1 MAKKVKAVI
10 TLQLPAG
17 KATPAPPVGPALGQH
32 GINMMAF
39 LKEYNE
45 RTAGQAGMVI
55 PALITIFE
63 DRSFSFVTKTPPAAD
78 LIKKEGGKL
87 VKETS
92 FAKFDESVELHIR
105 TGLDPRHAD
114 QVVRG
119 SAVLP
124 AGTGRTQRVVAFA
137 QGDKAREAEA
147 AGADVV
153 GADELVQRIQGGWTD
168 FDVAVATPDMMGAVG
183 RLGKVLGPRGLMP
196 NPRSGTVTPD
206 IGRAIREI
214 KGGRVEFRVDRTG
227 VIHAP
232 IGKVSFEEEKILQN
246 LGALVDAIV
255 RAKPT
260 GAKGTYLRT
269 FHISSTMGP
278 AVELDQAGTLALAST
293 ET

>member
-1 MAKKVKAVI
+1 MPKHGKNYRAAFDKI
-10 TLQLPAG
+10 DPARLY
-17 KATPAPPVGPALGQH
+17 APEE
-32 GINMMAF
+32 GI
-39 LKEYNE
+39 
-45 RTAGQAGMVI
+45 R
-55 PALITIFE
+55 
-63 DRSFSFVTKTPPAAD
+63 
-78 LIKKEGGKL
+78 L
-87 VKETS
+87 VKETA

-105 TGLDPRHAD
+105 TGLDPKHAD
-114 QVVRG
+114 QQVRG

-124 AGTGRTQRVVAFA
+124 AGTGRSQRVVAFA

-147 AGADVV
+147 AGADIV

-168 FDVAVATPDMMGAVG
+168 FDVAVATPDMMGMVG

-232 IGKVSFEEEKILQN
+232 IGKVSFSEDKILQN

-255 RAKPT
+255 RAKPS

-269 FHISSTMGP
+269 FNVASTMGP
-278 AVELDQAGTLALAST
+278 AVSLDQQSMLALASS

>member
-1 MAKKVKAVI
+1 MPRHGKKYRV
-10 TLQLPAG
+10 
-17 KATPAPPVGPALGQH
+17 
-32 GINMMAF
+32 
-39 LKEYNE
+39 
-45 RTAGQAGMVI
+45 
-55 PALITIFE
+55 
-63 DRSFSFVTKTPPAAD
+63 AAD
-78 LIKKEGGKL
+78 KVDPLKSYTPEEGVKL

-92 FAKFDESVELHIR
+92 YAKFDESVEIHIR

-147 AGADVV
+147 AGADIV
-153 GADELVQRIQGGWTD
+153 GAEDLVQRIQAGWTD

-232 IGKVSFEEEKILQN
+232 IGKVSFSEARILQN

-255 RAKPT
+255 RAKPS

-269 FHISSTMGP
+269 FNVATTMGP
-278 AVELDQAGTLALAST
+278 AVSLDQAAMLALASS

>member
-1 MAKKVKAVI
+1 MPKRGKKYREAAEKI
-10 TLQLPAG
+10 DPLRQYS
-17 KATPAPPVGPALGQH
+17 PPTGVQ
-32 GINMMAF
+32 
-39 LKEYNE
+39 
-45 RTAGQAGMVI
+45 
-55 PALITIFE
+55 
-63 DRSFSFVTKTPPAAD
+63 
-78 LIKKEGGKL
+78 L

-92 FAKFDESVELHIR
+92 TTKFDSSVELHIR
-105 TGLDPRHAD
+105 TGLDPKHAD
-114 QVVRG
+114 QQVRG

-153 GADELVQRIQGGWTD
+153 GAEELVNRIQGGWTD
-168 FDVAVATPDMMGAVG
+168 FDVAVATPDMMGMVG
-183 RLGKVLGPRGLMP
+183 RLGRVLGPRGLMP

-232 IGKVSFEEEKILQN
+232 IGKVSFDDEKILQN
-246 LGALVDAIV
+246 LGALVDAVV

-260 GAKGTYLRT
+260 GAKGTYLKT
-269 FHISSTMGP
+269 FNLASTMGP
-278 AVELDQAGTLALAST
+278 SIELDNAETLALASS
-293 ET
+293 EA